1 MRNGTYSPVTTAETK
16 LSTFFEKFNLTNNL
30 LGLKYKEKYP
40 DINFSLPTDLGDTSL
55 SPMDYRRS
63 IDPLFDFVMEYTDNG
78 IVNPGKEHEGEY
90 FTGSFI
96 SRIFSDVP
104 AMQQMN
110 NATQL
115 WHMDKFQWQENA
127 LPSSYSS
134 TPCD

>member
-1 MRNGTYSPVTTAETK
+1 MTTAEIE

-96 SRIFSDVP
+96 NRIFSDVP
-104 AMQQMN
+104 A
-110 NATQL
+110 
-115 WHMDKFQWQENA
+115 WI
-127 LPSSYSS
+127 
-134 TPCD
+134 